1 MSKFNFPEDLEALKK
16 KVLDALSP
24 IKEADENTK
33 ANKNFLFSA
42 QRTNAG
48 RSLPPY
54 QLVYF
59 LLYDLLGF
67 RDLGR
72 SEKVAWSIPIDF
84 NGKAF
89 LIEHRKLG
97 VGVFASNLEQ
107 DEADA
112 QQIVK
117 RIHKAVKMAAPYFEW
132 LASEAVSKSKLN
144 VINESGELYNRYEYF
159 LGLYREENKQANERK
174 NEVCKKTTKTKY
186 GTVTSYRIPY
196 YELEKN
202 ANWLAIAAIDAFFS
216 WTEHL
221 FIHLA
226 VVAKRVS
233 TGEEIADLTG
243 AGWQEKF
250 KSAISLEDTDAEKYY
265 DELILVR
272 RQLRNFIAHGA
283 FGKKGETFLFHSG
296 AGAVPVLMPHQKGK
310 NRFALSSELAFDE
323 DSVLE
328 LLDNFISYLWSSDL
342 SPAMYYVQES
352 GLPTILTMAKDGTYS
367 KAMRSRED
375 MEEFVKYLSYQFDQA
390 ANMDW

>member
-84 NGKAF
+84 NGKAL
-89 LIEHRKLG
+89 LIEHRKFG